1 MQTEGA
7 ILTTRKSVPI
17 TALSAVAVTTAAL
30 VWGSAPA
37 SAAPEPAAPRHAP
50 TALVLTVGRGETVEA
65 TSPDRAVTLTCGYAP
80 AGTHPTPAAACD
92 ALQTSRGELAALT
105 PASGQFCTFI
115 YLPVTVT
122 LQGSWRGHRVDEAR
136 TFANNCVKDLHG
148 PLVRF

>member
-1 MQTEGA
+1 M
-7 ILTTRKSVPI
+7 TTRKFVPI
-17 TALSAVAVTTAAL
+17 TALSAVAATAAAL

-37 SAAPEPAAPRHAP
+37 SATPEPVAPRHAP
-50 TALVLTVGRGETVEA
+50 TALVLTVGQGESLTT

-92 ALQTSRGELAALT
+92 ALQASGGELAALT
-105 PASGQFCTFI
+105 PASGQFCAFI

-122 LQGSWRGHRVDEAR
+122 LQGSWRGHRVNEAR
-136 TFANNCVKDLHG
+136 TFANSCIKDLHG